1 MKLLTPLLAL
11 ILGLAYCQASHAA
24 VVALDTGHSPSQPG
38 SRSAYGR
45 PEHGFNVQLAHYVA
59 YHLKARGIGVVRI
72 EGEYALKDRTVG
84 TEKVDLFVSLHHDS
98 IQQSWIDAGK
108 SDQYSGFSVFVSGK
122 NPKFRQ
128 SLWCAQNVGGKL
140 AGIGERP
147 SMYHATPI
155 KGENR
160 PLVDEAS
167 GVHLYHD
174 LVVLKT
180 SKAPALLVEAG
191 VIANP
196 HEDRRLGD
204 PRVANHLAIAIA
216 DGISQCLAHMP
227 AY

>member
-1 MKLLTPLLAL
+1 MKILPTLLLT
-11 ILGLAYCQASHAA
+11 LGLLTSHEAGAS

-84 TEKVDLFVSLHHDS
+84 TERVDLFVSLHHDS
-98 IQQSWIDAGK
+98 IQQAWIDAGK
-108 SDQYSGFSVFVSGK
+108 RDHYSGYSVFVSNK

-147 SMYHATPI
+147 SLYHATPI

-160 PLVDEAS
+160 PLLDQAS
-167 GVHLYHD
+167 SVHLYND
-174 LVVLKT
+174 LIVLKT

-216 DGISQCLAHMP
+216 EGITQCLAHMP
-227 AY
+227 AA

>member
-1 MKLLTPLLAL
+1 MKIIPSLLAL
-11 ILGLAYCQASHAA
+11 TLTLSSHIGQAA

-38 SRSAYGR
+38 ARSAYGR
-45 PEHGFNVQLAHYVA
+45 PEYSFNSQLAHYVA

-72 EGEYALKDRTVG
+72 EGEYVLKDRTVG
-84 TEKVDLFVSLHHDS
+84 TDKVDLFVSLHHDS

-108 SDQYSGFSVFVSGK
+108 REQYSGFSVFVSGK

-128 SLWCAQNVGGKL
+128 SLGCAKTVGSRLVGV
-140 AGIGERP
+140 GERP
-147 SMYHATPI
+147 SLYHATPI

-160 PLVDEAS
+160 PLVDKPS
-167 GVHLYHD
+167 GVHLYHE
-174 LVVLKT
+174 LIVLKT

-204 PRVANHLAIAIA
+204 PRVANQLAIAIA
-216 DGISQCLAHMP
+216 DGISQCLTHAPAH
-227 AY
+227 